1 MTTVYDIPPDVLIE
15 KVAGELKALD
25 SIEAPEWS
33 KFAKTGVHKEMPPK
47 DSEWWYIRAASVMR
61 RIYMDGPVGVQR
73 LRSVYGGKKNRG
85 SKPSSFRKGS
95 GSVIRKILQQL
106 EAAGFIINTPEGRK
120 VSPAGRSF
128 MDKAA
133 KDAME
138 SVTESVPAMAKY

>member
-25 SIEAPEWS
+25 SIEAPEWA

-73 LRSVYGGKKNRG
+73 LRSVYGGKQNRG

-120 VSPAGRSF
+120 VSPTGRSF
-128 MDKAA
+128 MDKVAN
-133 KDAME
+133 DAME